1 MRLKVKKAGSV
12 ELLAKL
18 QEAARNTDELMQRM
32 GSYVRAV
39 AVEKI
44 DSGEGLAPWAEST
57 RKKYEQTGT
66 SKITASG
73 RVRASVAKKLDQTF
87 RKKGNDQ
94 ARQELRAVLSGS
106 SVKPKNKTVAALQ
119 RKLDRAKQQLAAGK
133 TVNIGAK
140 KAEKHKLLGSL
151 GRAFSV
157 KASSS
162 QASVTNNV
170 PFSGVLQEGGTVGNG
185 ARLPE
190 RRFLEVSSEVRRRLA
205 SITLDHFLRR

>member
-12 ELLAKL
+12 EILAKL
-18 QEAARNTDELMQRM
+18 QEAAKNSDELMQRM

-39 AVEKI
+39 SVEKI

-57 RKKYEQTGT
+57 KKKYENTGT
-66 SKITASG
+66 GKITASG

-87 RKKGNDQ
+87 RRKGNEE
-94 ARQELRAVLSGS
+94 ARRELRAVLGGS

-119 RKLDRAKQQLAAGK
+119 RKLERAKQRLAKGDSIDIGK
-133 TVNIGAK
+133 R

-157 KASSS
+157 KSTATL
-162 QASVTNNV
+162 ATVVNNV
-170 PFSGVLQEGGTVGNG
+170 PFSGVLLTGGTVGNG

-190 RRFLEVSSEVRRRLA
+190 RRYLEVSSEVRRRLA
-205 SITLDHFLRR
+205 DITLEHFLRR